1 VSGPWATD
9 ELRAELEEAL
19 RLRLGADTRI
29 AGFDRRRSGYRT
41 SFPIEEL
48 DVRLASGEALE
59 LVFKDLSREALEG
72 HAQDAKPDFMHDPLR
87 EIEVYERL
95 LPAAGVETALSF
107 GAVADEERGRYCLF
121 LERVSGVELYQVG
134 RRETWEHVARW
145 LARAH
150 DRLHDHTDRSGRLLR
165 YDAALLGLW
174 PRRAAEYAGSA
185 EDHAALSRIADRYDE
200 VVERI
205 LALSPTVI
213 HGEFYASN
221 VLVDHPAAPDRVCPV
236 DWEVAAV
243 GAGLI
248 DLAALVSGRWSAE
261 DRTAMALAYRE
272 ASPAES
278 GRTQTEFEQSLD
290 ACRLHV
296 ALQWLGWS
304 DRWSP
309 PPEHASDWLQDAL
322 TLSRKLGI

>member
-1 VSGPWATD
+1 VSTRWATD
-9 ELRAELEEAL
+9 DLQAELERAL
-19 RLRLGADTRI
+19 RGRLGAGTRI
-29 AGFDRRRSGYRT
+29 AGLKRRPSRYRT

-48 DVRLASGEALE
+48 DVRLTTGEALA
-59 LVFKDLSREALEG
+59 LVFKEVSREALED
-72 HAQDAKPDFMHDPLR
+72 HAQDAKPDFMHDPMR

-95 LPAAGVETALSF
+95 LPAAGVEVAASY
-107 GAVADEERGRYCLF
+107 GAVADKERGRYFLF
-121 LERVSGVELYQVG
+121 LERVAGVELYQVG

-145 LARAH
+145 LACLH
-150 DRLHDHTDRSGRLLR
+150 ERLREQMDGATRLLR
-165 YDAALLGLW
+165 YDAELLALW
-174 PRRAAEYAGSA
+174 PRRAAEYAAGTEA
-185 EDHAALSRIADRYDE
+185 RAALGRIAEHYGD

-205 LALSPTVI
+205 LALPRTVI

-221 VLVDHPAAPDRVCPV
+221 VLVDDPVAPDRVCPV

-248 DLAALVSGRWSAE
+248 DLAALVSGGWSAE
-261 DRTAMALAYRE
+261 DREAIASAYRE
-272 ASPAES
+272 ASPPES
-278 GRTQTEFEQSLD
+278 RRPRIEFEQGLD

-304 DRWSP
+304 DGWSP